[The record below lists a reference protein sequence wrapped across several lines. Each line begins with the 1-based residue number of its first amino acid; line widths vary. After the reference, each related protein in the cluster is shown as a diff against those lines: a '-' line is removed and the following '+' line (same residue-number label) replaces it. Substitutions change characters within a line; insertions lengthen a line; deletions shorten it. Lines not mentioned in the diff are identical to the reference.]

1 MCVCVRR
8 FNWIELAESADVC
21 HSCHW
26 CNHQKRQFRFF
37 FHMVASYLLH
47 FEYILYICKRK
58 NLPIG
63 PNPCAAKQRK
73 KKKTRKIHR
82 FIIDSNAYL
91 LLNIAN
97 GDLLDIP
104 LAELIYNG
112 KEIKEYLLHCSRKL
126 GLASKRRNRRK
137 KISCKVEELKELWC
151 KLM

>member
-1 MCVCVRR
+1 MCSSIQL
-8 FNWIELAESADVC
+8 NWISRECRCLPQLPLMQSSEAPVS
-21 HSCHW
+21 
-26 CNHQKRQFRFF
+26 FFF

-47 FEYILYICKRK
+47 SEYILYICKRK